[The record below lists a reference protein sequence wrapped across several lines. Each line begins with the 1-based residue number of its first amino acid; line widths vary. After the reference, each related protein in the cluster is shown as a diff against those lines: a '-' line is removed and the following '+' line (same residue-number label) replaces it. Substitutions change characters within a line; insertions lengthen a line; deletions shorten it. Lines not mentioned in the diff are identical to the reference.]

1 MERGLFSKRTFP
13 DKEKIDNVIL
23 RNPSPFILQTTT
35 KSNIPEVF
43 VGRTDEIKIIVET
56 IKRVVENKSCVA
68 LYIEG
73 AGGSG
78 KSTLYGHIFRA
89 IKQKKYKLIDLYE
102 DYKLDAVFIDAPE
115 DPEYCNILYIY
126 CEIMQNLGK
135 SSFFDELS
143 FFTLKKVLETI
154 EFKYQDENPLKSV
167 NDIEEYI
174 LLSDTQDKYEKSIQI
189 VKKYLRSLRTKQDF
203 NFDWQFLDKLWQVL
217 DTDFD
222 ISQKAIDELSA
233 VEYGK
238 GKYIKN
244 KTDASKVFNTV
255 TNLIGW
261 LYGDKDIGIVVGI
274 DNIESLLGSDKEEK
288 FVNFINMLLDF
299 RNKIFRTL
307 LIIIGTSSTWLEF
320 ISFLK
325 NTDYYNQFLGLFSS
339 SNILLKFL
347 DLAQIKQIIKKH
359 LDRLYLGNSLSLPV
373 EYSLYPFSPEAIEY
387 LYRISAKNIRN
398 LKKYLN
404 KYWEEFQK
412 NKEVEYISDAFKIMK
427 RYKKDITL
435 DDYEMEILYE
445 RLWSKEIKTAGKRSS
460 IVENA
465 LQNAFQILK
474 SDSSN
479 YIYNV
484 ENNPQIRIKENGKIK
499 MVRPDIVVTLSSKST
514 IGEMKKIEFQV
525 KLYEE
530 KSSVLS
536 NHINTSKK
544 LLEQRKIDY
553 VHFVT
558 TSEFSKTLVSELKET
573 YPERVGGVYPLT
585 RTQQAYLSMLV
596 YYENIFNS
604 KLTPSYVKFLLK
616 EGLGIDLGD
625 FFSLISN
632 VPKISVI
639 APIQPTL
646 ASFERNILEK
656 HVEKPVKV
664 LIMNDTK
671 DKTPIITST
680 HETKKNYRPAV
691 EDILLFMHRRAGR
704 YKWQTT
710 FNFLKGK
717 ILNFRDEEVKDA
729 FYWLRNKGNYTDNIS
744 SSSIKL
750 NGNGISLLENLGKI

>member
-13 DKEKIDNVIL
+13 DKNRVDDVIL

-43 VGRTDEIKIIVET
+43 VGRIDEIKIIVET
-56 IKRVVENKSCVA
+56 IKRVVENNSCVA
-68 LYIEG
+68 LNIDG

-78 KSTLYGHIFRA
+78 KSTLYGHVFRA
-89 IKQKKYKLIDLYE
+89 IKQKKYRLIDLYE

-126 CEIMQNLGK
+126 SEIMQNLGK
-135 SSFFDELS
+135 TSFFDELS

-154 EFKYQDENPLKSV
+154 EFKYHDDNPFKSINDLDEYLM
-167 NDIEEYI
+167 
-174 LLSDTQDKYEKSIQI
+174 LSDSQERYEKSIQI
-189 VKKYLRSLRTKQDF
+189 VKKYLRSLRTKEDF

-217 DTDFD
+217 NPDFD

-233 VEYGK
+233 VEYGE

-244 KTDASKVFNTV
+244 NTDASKVFNTV
-255 TNLIGW
+255 TSLIGW
-261 LYGDKDIGIVVGI
+261 LYGDKAVGIIVGI

-299 RNKIFRTL
+299 RNKISRTL
-307 LIIIGTSSTWLEF
+307 LIIIGTSSTWMEF
-320 ISFLK
+320 ISYLK

-339 SNILLKFL
+339 SNISLEFL
-347 DLAQIKQIIKKH
+347 DLPQVKQVIKKH
-359 LDRLYLGNSLSLPV
+359 LDRLYLENSLSLPV
-373 EYSLYPFSPEAIEY
+373 EYSLYPFSPEALEY

-404 KYWEEFQK
+404 EYWEEFQK
-412 NKEVEYISDAFKIMK
+412 NKEVDFISDAFKIMK
-427 RYKKDITL
+427 RFKKDIVL
-435 DDYEMEILYE
+435 DDYEIEVLYE
-445 RLWSKEIKTAGKRSS
+445 KLWSNKIKTAGKRSS
-460 IVENA
+460 IIESA
-465 LQNAFQILK
+465 LQKAFQILK

-479 YIYNV
+479 DIYSV
-484 ENNPQIRIKENGKIK
+484 ENNSQIRISDKGRLKT
-499 MVRPDIVVTLSSKST
+499 VRPDIVVTLSSKST

-536 NHINTSKK
+536 SHANTSKK
-544 LLEQRKIDY
+544 LLEQKKIDY

-585 RTQQAYLSMLV
+585 RTQQAYLSLLAF
-596 YYENIFNS
+596 YETIFN
-604 KLTPSYVKFLLK
+604 KQLTPSYVKFLLK
-616 EGLGIDLGD
+616 EGLGIDIGD
-625 FFSLISN
+625 YFSLISK
-632 VPKISVI
+632 VPKISVTP
-639 APIQPTL
+639 AIQPTIT
-646 ASFERNILEK
+646 SYERKIPERP
-656 HVEKPVKV
+656 PVKQRKV
-664 LIMNDTK
+664 LIMDESEEKTPVLTPKKDTK
-671 DKTPIITST
+671 KSYPSAI
-680 HETKKNYRPAV
+680 
-691 EDILLFMHRRAGR
+691 EDILLFMYRRAGR

-717 ILNFRDEEVKDA
+717 ILNYRDEEVKDA
-729 FYWLRNKGNYTDNIS
+729 FYWLRRNGNYTDNIS

-750 NGNGISLLENLGKI
+750 NGIGISFLESLNKV